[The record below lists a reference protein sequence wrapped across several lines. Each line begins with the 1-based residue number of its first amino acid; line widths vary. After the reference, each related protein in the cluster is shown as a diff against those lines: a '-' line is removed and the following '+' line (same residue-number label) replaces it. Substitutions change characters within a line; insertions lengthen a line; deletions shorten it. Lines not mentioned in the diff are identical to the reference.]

1 MVFDEVADFFFPLN
15 SLFLGFWEVVLNVD
29 LMGSSVDF
37 VDDDFHFVVSIGEIV
52 YLHFLRFR
60 QFLLLIF
67 SLVGEIVQL

>member
-1 MVFDEVADFFFPLN
+1 
-15 SLFLGFWEVVLNVD
+15 
-29 LMGSSVDF
+29 MGSSVDF
-37 VDDDFHFVVSIGEIV
+37 VDDDFHFVVSIGELV